1 MSDLTLTTAGWVS
14 FLAQS
19 TAQTRATAWAG
30 WFPSGASIDFLDAGG
45 ATIRTVTTGAWT
57 VGAVQSGYYPVVP
70 GAYTD
75 AAAGGGTAVTAVF
88 RDGAT
93 ERFRCTVGV
102 RNPVTQAIVRAGFYL
117 LAGEIVA
124 GVPIRRGGF
133 AILIGPPP
141 TAGVPEVPVNTALPA
156 ISPAVAY
163 VGTTLTCS
171 TGAWSNSPTA
181 YAYQWYRDG
190 SPVAGATNSQY
201 TVPAGASAAA
211 IRCHVTASNAAG
223 SGTTAVSN
231 TRDVF
236 GLRSVPSPIALQ
248 QGASLDLSSYV
259 VGGSPPY
266 SGWAIDSGSWP
277 GVSVSAAGVLSAS
290 GSATIGTSGDLSI
303 GVDDSATASSADWV
317 SRSTAAGVVWAH
329 NFEADAE
336 LYNFVRGDPGS
347 GTVTNPDPA
356 LMPNGLYLEATP
368 FGSSRAIVGRAVGT
382 TFTQATPSGTAGDIH
397 TFHVADAS
405 QLPNPS
411 PQYRLLI
418 GDPSDPQKGCFEYVD
433 FLSRDLV
440 NNTISVRRRRTSE
453 TMPADPVSVAYPGA
467 PSYPIGWTIGRG
479 PMGSWNR
486 PMAAFPAGQNGKLTA
501 DVGIAN
507 GTVTK
512 ARVWNPTRGGNGH
525 LSFREGYWGSRHYWD
540 TAVNPSAP
548 YRNWTPADPADNTT
562 RADAWDGDEFYLQF
576 RFKCSASRL
585 TEYAT
590 KLLYIQN
597 AFNSGT
603 GQIFAAVGEKKFNEQ
618 PAPGEAAPGVTYGRF
633 MQWLCG
639 GGDSRQPA
647 GGYLFSDFQG
657 DGNDQGS
664 NAYQLGYPACN
675 YTNRSGSGMYC
686 WCYPAEEWVTVLVHV
701 KFGRDNAELSAS
713 PTPPWL
719 SASDP
724 TFRTLFEVSVVSPG
738 ETTYRK
744 LISIPDATWFF
755 GDSIGDLQNYFYNP
769 PGLNAVWLTQELN
782 SYIGAGSVAPPT
794 ESHSIAFT
802 EAILSTQPIPAPAV

>member
-1 MSDLTLTTAGWVS
+1 MLTLDAATRAEYD
-14 FLAQS
+14 AQS
-19 TAQTRATAWAG
+19 LAADKGQAVVGAIVDPVSVTIRDDTDAVRASGTMGTPWATVVG
-30 WFPSGASIDFLDAGG
+30 DRIVIGEVTSFAVTSGAGG
-45 ATIRTVTTGAWT
+45 AIPAGWTLRFESGARSVEGSFGHSGTDFTWSLPTFETGQGGYLGTVEFVPQGNVAVQADYSPSWSVGAPVTKDIVLGWT
-57 VGAVQSGYYPVVP
+57 V
-70 GAYTD
+70 
-75 AAAGGGTAVTAVF
+75 AAAGSSPLTFSGAPNPIPLNRGGTYDLSQHVT
-88 RDGAT
+88 G
-93 ERFRCTVGV
+93 
-102 RNPVTQAIVRAGFYL
+102 
-117 LAGEIVA
+117 
-124 GVPIRRGGF
+124 GVPPYTYDH
-133 AILIGPPP
+133 A
-141 TAGVPEVPVNTALPA
+141 TYALPTG
-156 ISPAVAY
+156 V
-163 VGTTLTCS
+163 TLDFS
-171 TGAWSNSPTA
+171 TGLLSASSI
-181 YAYQWYRDG
+181 
-190 SPVAGATNSQY
+190 AT
-201 TVPAGASAAA
+201 T
-211 IRCHVTASNAAG
+211 
-223 SGTTAVSN
+223 GTTADI
-231 TRDVF
+231 TF
-236 GLRSVPSPIALQ
+236 GVTDSDSPAGTDWIA
-248 QGASLDLSSYV
+248 
-259 VGGSPPY
+259 
-266 SGWAIDSGSWP
+266 
-277 GVSVSAAGVLSAS
+277 
-290 GSATIGTSGDLSI
+290 
-303 GVDDSATASSADWV
+303 
-317 SRSTAAGVVWAH
+317 RSTAAGVVWAH

-356 LMPNGLYLEATP
+356 SMPNGLYLEATP

-433 FLSRDLV
+433 FISRDLV

-486 PMAAFPAGQNGKLTA
+486 PLCAFPAGQNGKSTP

-507 GTVTK
+507 GVVTK

-686 WCYPAEEWVTVLVHV
+686 WCYPAEEWVTVLLHV

-713 PTPPWL
+713 PTPPFL

-738 ETTYRK
+738 ETAYRK